1 MMRARRWYLAI
12 ALVVVVLDQVTKS
25 WALDALDDGRVIDVV
40 GTLRFALGFNSGM
53 AFSKGEGWGPVIGVV
68 ATAVLVYLLSTLR
81 RTGSAV
87 SATGLALVIGGA
99 SGNLVDRLF
108 RGDAWMRGSVVD
120 FIDLQWWP
128 VFNVAD
134 SAITVGAVLLVLG
147 ALREG
152 RNAGAD
158 GATETEEAPSG

>member
-1 MMRARRWYLAI
+1 MRARRWYLAI
-12 ALVVVVLDQVTKS
+12 ALVVVILDQVSKT
-25 WALDALDDGRVIDVV
+25 WALNALDDGRVIDVV
-40 GTLRFALGFNSGM
+40 WTLRFALGFNSGM
-53 AFSKGEGWGPVIGVV
+53 AFSKAEGWGPVIGVV
-68 ATAVLVYLLSTLR
+68 ATVVLVYLLSTLR
-81 RTGSAV
+81 RAGSAV

-147 ALREG
+147 ALRES
-152 RNAGAD
+152 RATDRAGT
-158 GATETEEAPSG
+158 GSQ

>member
-1 MMRARRWYLAI
+1 MRARRWYLAI
-12 ALVVVVLDQVTKS
+12 ALVVVVLDQVSKT
-25 WALDALDDGRVIDVV
+25 WALNALDDGRVIDVV
-40 GTLRFALGFNSGM
+40 WTLRFALGFNSGM
-53 AFSKGEGWGPVIGVV
+53 AFSKAEGWGPVIGVV
-68 ATAVLVYLLSTLR
+68 ATVVLVYLLSTLR
-81 RTGSAV
+81 RAGSGV

-147 ALREG
+147 ALRES
-152 RNAGAD
+152 RATDTAGA
-158 GATETEEAPSG
+158 GSQ

>member
-1 MMRARRWYLAI
+1 MRARRWYLAI
-12 ALVVVVLDQVTKS
+12 ALVVVVLDQVSKT
-25 WALDALDDGRVIDVV
+25 WALNALDDGRVIDFVW
-40 GTLRFALGFNSGM
+40 TLRFALGFNSGM
-53 AFSKGEGWGPVIGVV
+53 AFSKAEGWGPVIGVV
-68 ATAVLVYLLSTLR
+68 ATVVLVYLLSTLR
-81 RTGSAV
+81 RAGSAV

-147 ALREG
+147 ALRES
-152 RNAGAD
+152 RAADTAGA
-158 GATETEEAPSG
+158 GSQ

>member
-1 MMRARRWYLAI
+1 MRARRWYLAI
-12 ALVVVVLDQVTKS
+12 ALVVVILDQVSKT
-25 WALDALDDGRVIDVV
+25 WAMNALDDGRVIDVV
-40 GTLRFALGFNSGM
+40 WTLRFALGFNSGM
-53 AFSKGEGWGPVIGVV
+53 AFSKAEGWGPVIGVV
-68 ATAVLVYLLSTLR
+68 ATVVLVYLLSTLR
-81 RTGSAV
+81 RAGSAV

-147 ALREG
+147 ALRES
-152 RNAGAD
+152 RAADTAGA
-158 GATETEEAPSG
+158 GSQ

>member
-1 MMRARRWYLAI
+1 MRARRWYLAI
-12 ALVVVVLDQVTKS
+12 ALVVVVLDQVSKT
-25 WALDALDDGRVIDVV
+25 WALNALDDGRVIDVV
-40 GTLRFALGFNSGM
+40 WTLRFALGFNSGM
-53 AFSKGEGWGPVIGVV
+53 AFSKAEGWGPVIGVV
-68 ATAVLVYLLSTLR
+68 ATVVLVYLLSTLR
-81 RTGSAV
+81 RAGSAV

-147 ALREG
+147 ALRES
-152 RNAGAD
+152 RAADTAGA
-158 GATETEEAPSG
+158 GSQ

>member
-1 MMRARRWYLAI
+1 MWRARRRYLALASI
-12 ALVVVVLDQVTKS
+12 VIVLDQATKT
-25 WALDALDDGRVIDVV
+25 WALDALDDGHVIDVV
-40 GTLRFALGFNSGM
+40 WTLRFSLGFNSGM
-53 AFSKGEGWGPVIGVV
+53 AFSRAEGWGPVIGVV
-68 ATAVLVYLLSTLR
+68 ATGVLVYLLSTLR
-81 RTGSAV
+81 RAGSVA

-128 VFNVAD
+128 VFNMAD

-147 ALREG
+147 AFREG
-152 RNAGAD
+152 RHGAAEQRD
-158 GATETEEAPSG
+158 DVAEGPGR

>member
-1 MMRARRWYLAI
+1 MRARRWYLAI
-12 ALVVVVLDQVTKS
+12 AFVVVMLDQVSKTL
-25 WALDALDDGRVIDVV
+25 ALNALDDGRVIDVV
-40 GTLRFALGFNSGM
+40 WTLRFARGFNSGM
-53 AFSKGEGWGPVIGVV
+53 AFSKAEGWGPVIGVV
-68 ATAVLVYLLSTLR
+68 ATVVLVYLLSTLR
-81 RTGSAV
+81 RAGSAV

-147 ALREG
+147 ALRESRAAG
-152 RNAGAD
+152 TAGA
-158 GATETEEAPSG
+158 GSQ

>member
-1 MMRARRWYLAI
+1 MRARRWYLAI
-12 ALVVVVLDQVTKS
+12 AHVVVILDQVSKT
-25 WALDALDDGRVIDVV
+25 WALNALDDGRVIDVV
-40 GTLRFALGFNSGM
+40 WTLRFALGFNSGM
-53 AFSKGEGWGPVIGVV
+53 AFSKAEGWGPVIGVV
-68 ATAVLVYLLSTLR
+68 ATVVLVYLLSTLR
-81 RTGSAV
+81 RAGSAV

-147 ALREG
+147 ALRES
-152 RNAGAD
+152 RAAGAA
-158 GATETEEAPSG
+158 GAGSQ